1 MDLNFELHIRENYKD
16 KRNQFHFFFLFCIHY
31 FRPALKLFKRTC
43 LISLCQWAS
52 CTCTGS
58 YTHIALAVEV
68 IMRPELQSLVSIES
82 SWSSIMGASTSLDE
96 TTEGTASL
104 VDTGDSRLMSVAVT
118 TSPLTL
124 LTSSVLELVD

>member
-1 MDLNFELHIRENYKD
+1 
-16 KRNQFHFFFLFCIHY
+16 
-31 FRPALKLFKRTC
+31 
-43 LISLCQWAS
+43 
-52 CTCTGS
+52 
-58 YTHIALAVEV
+58 
-68 IMRPELQSLVSIES
+68 MRPELQSLVSIES